1 MTETAHISIYVNGEA
16 TEVASGCTVAGLVAS
31 RGLTPAQVAVELNKD
46 IVPRAKHPETSL
58 AEGDRVEIVT
68 MVGGG

>member
-1 MTETAHISIYVNGEA
+1 MNETAHISIHVNGES
-16 TEVASGCTVAGLVAS
+16 TEVAAGSSVAELVAS

-46 IVPRAKHPETSL
+46 IVPRAKHADTPL
-58 AEGDRVEIVT
+58 AAGDRVEIVT